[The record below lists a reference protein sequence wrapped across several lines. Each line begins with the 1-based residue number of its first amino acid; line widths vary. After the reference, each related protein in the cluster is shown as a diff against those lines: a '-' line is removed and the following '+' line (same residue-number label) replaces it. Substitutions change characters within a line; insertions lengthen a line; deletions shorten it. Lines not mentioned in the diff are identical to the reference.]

1 MDGVLYNYEQGNFML
16 SYDNYIERRKGH
28 SGGYPVLKRM
38 NLSVRV
44 VIEMSRQVAGFGG
57 LCQALPQ
64 CTPQELQ
71 AALDYYAAHPNVID
85 QDIKRNRRAWQKM
98 VGGISPD

>member
-1 MDGVLYNYEQGNFML
+1 MMSFET
-16 SYDNYIERRKGH
+16 YIERRKGH

-44 VIEMSRQVAGFGG
+44 VIEMSRQVADFQG

-71 AALDYYAAHPNVID
+71 AALDYYGEHPAVID
-85 QDIKRNRRAWQKM
+85 QDIQRNRRAWQKV
-98 VGGISPD
+98 VGGLSAD